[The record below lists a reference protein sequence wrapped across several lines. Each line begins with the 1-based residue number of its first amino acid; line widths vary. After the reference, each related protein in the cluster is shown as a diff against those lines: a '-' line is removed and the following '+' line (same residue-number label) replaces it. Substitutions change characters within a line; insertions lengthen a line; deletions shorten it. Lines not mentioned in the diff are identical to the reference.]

1 MSAAE
6 VASGGGDAAS
16 VEAIDVGAVDGAA
29 DGAAASASAP
39 APLTSLSALL
49 GGSFEGGAACA
60 ADGTCD

>member
-6 VASGGGDAAS
+6 PVQGAGDAVS
-16 VEAIDVGAVDGAA
+16 VDPVADEGAA
-29 DGAAASASAP
+29 DGAAAAAPGP

>member
-6 VASGGGDAAS
+6 PVQGAGDAVS
-16 VEAIDVGAVDGAA
+16 VDVVAA
-29 DGAAASASAP
+29 DGAAAAVPGP

>member
-6 VASGGGDAAS
+6 PVQGAGDAVS
-16 VEAIDVGAVDGAA
+16 VDVVAA
-29 DGAAASASAP
+29 DGAAAAAPGP

-49 GGSFEGGAACA
+49 GGSFESGAACA